1 MEYKIRFNNKPL
13 FSVVVLT
20 FNHEN
25 LIEETLN
32 SIYNQ
37 NYPNIELIISDDAS
51 TDNTIPIIKSWIDK
65 HKSRFLRVELITS
78 LINTGISANHARGV
92 RIAKGEFIKYIG
104 GDDILLP
111 SALEKMEAFLKENN
125 DAYVCTSFVQPFID
139 YGNGE
144 IEKLPLIP
152 KDNFEKMQWR
162 NNIYQFRQLSKRNFL
177 PAPGFFFR
185 KDVLEK
191 SGYFDSEFRKFE
203 DWHTWLKIILKGYK
217 IYFMPE
223 ITVKWRIHKNSV
235 STSSRLQADLEFY
248 KEELMVYEKY
258 ILPNIKYLSILERIH
273 IYSSMLYLK
282 LIIRNIRYNK
292 LRTIARMVYI
302 FDPIELIEMPKLIL
316 ERIIF
321 NRKKKLRKLSNCSYD
336 SEKYKKGCNTSQI
349 NRDNNRYKL
358 AYITAQAPY
367 GKGETFINGEMLAI
381 KDKAELF
388 IFPRNPEKEMQ
399 SSPKTGHGDKV
410 QNGLP

>member
-1 MEYKIRFNNKPL
+1 MEHESKLYNKPL

-20 FNHEN
+20 YNQEN

-37 NYPNIELIISDDAS
+37 SYPNIELIISDDAS

-65 HKSRFLRVELITS
+65 HKSRFQRVELITS
-78 LINTGISANHARGV
+78 PINTGISANHTRGV
-92 RIAKGEFIKYIG
+92 RAVKGEFTKYIG

-111 SALEKMEAFLKENN
+111 NALEKMESFLEENKE
-125 DAYVCTSFVQPFID
+125 AYVCTSFVQPFID
-139 YGNGE
+139 YGNGK
-144 IEKLPLIP
+144 IEELPLIP
-152 KDNFEKMQWR
+152 KDNLEKILWG

-185 KDVLEK
+185 KRVLEE

-235 STSSRLQADLEFY
+235 STSSWLQGDLEFY
-248 KEELMVYEKY
+248 KEKLMVYEKY
-258 ILPNIKYLSILERIH
+258 ILPNIKYLSTLEKIH
-273 IYSSMLYLK
+273 IYSSIIYLK
-282 LIIRNIRYNK
+282 LIIKNIRNYK
-292 LRTIARMVYI
+292 LRNMARMAYI
-302 FDPIELIEMPKLIL
+302 FDPIELIEMPKWIL

-321 NRKKKLRKLSNCSYD
+321 NRKKKLKKLSNCSCD
-336 SEKYKKGCNTSQI
+336 SKIQKMKHHE
-349 NRDNNRYKL
+349 
-358 AYITAQAPY
+358 
-367 GKGETFINGEMLAI
+367 
-381 KDKAELF
+381 
-388 IFPRNPEKEMQ
+388 
-399 SSPKTGHGDKV
+399 SSKSR
-410 QNGLP
+410 